1 MICQENFSEGKKG
14 FEISAITVIR
24 PMAEVYAK
32 LYSMLEDR
40 ADIEIESRAVE
51 RATAWLS
58 DLEHRYGIDP
68 GAVNLV
74 VWDASCRDSP
84 DG

>member
-1 MICQENFSEGKKG
+1 
-14 FEISAITVIR
+14 
-24 PMAEVYAK
+24 MAEVYAK
-32 LYSMLEDR
+32 LYSTLEDR

-68 GAVNLV
+68 GAVNAV
-74 VWDASCRDSP
+74 VGTPAVENRQMAKGSALISSF
-84 DG
+84 